1 MDKSSEAADGEEI
14 TNKIPKIEGGLDAN
28 QRTLQM
34 CRIHAH
40 FKHFHG
46 SKAKD
51 FQRYLKVSSIMLA
64 KVLSIMQADAGQV
77 TSD

>member
-1 MDKSSEAADGEEI
+1 
-14 TNKIPKIEGGLDAN
+14 
-28 QRTLQM
+28 M